1 MKQCYVVKNFY
12 ILRLLDEP
20 RLRNKNVCPILLLSE
35 EPGVTGFMNIEI
47 TGHMCEIQGRD
58 FVSPHRT
65 NCDLVTDCQFCQ
77 VT

>member
-1 MKQCYVVKNFY
+1 MQLCYLLKDFY
-12 ILRLLDEP
+12 ILRLRNAR
-20 RLRNKNVCPILLLSE
+20 RLRNKNVYPILSE

-47 TGHMCEIQGRD
+47 TSHMCEIQGRD
-58 FVSPHRT
+58 FPSLHRT